1 MSYGY
6 NNPYQPQY
14 RPYTPAPQAWQ
25 PPVQQ
30 NWQQPATQ
38 QNWQQPEPTAQEPPL
53 ATEIREDP
61 VVQAIRELTAEVL
74 ALRKAITA
82 KKKKEADDE

>member
-30 NWQQPATQ
+30 NWQQP
-38 QNWQQPEPTAQEPPL
+38 EPTVQEPPL
-53 ATEIREDP
+53 APEIREDP
-61 VVQAIRELTAEVL
+61 VAQAIRELTAEVL